1 MENWNKLSMYDRA
14 NYIRMGVASGL
25 TKLSDIHKAYNTFAE
40 GGYNNTQGSYS
51 NSQIAEGVYGSRTN
65 PAFYKGQQ
73 SGKPVGV
80 VVVYNPKTGQYDTS
94 KYMEYVNPAEIQ
106 SSTKNMETPQTSSN
120 GWLKNLINNLIEE
133 NPITS
138 SRRVRNYQKAM
149 DSASLQGR
157 DFSQQNDMFNNISE
171 FFNIAGAGIPNR
183 LSSSQNIGLF
193 IDALQGDNIIDSWF
207 GNSGIVSDKFAK
219 EHPYWSMAING
230 GTDAA
235 GAGLTSF
242 ALNNYNKARTMMSDW
257 RYNRGIKRNYP
268 DYTTYYHGSPVEFNI
283 NDAYMGTEED
293 MGLHVAK
300 SPSIPREMA
309 GKDGIVYKLLAPK
322 ESATT
327 LDINANDAR
336 LLSTDYKFES
346 GKYFVSPKD
355 SKIIRQE
362 LKRQA
367 IPYRNRPRFLS
378 DGTVSFDQ
386 DLHINLRDRL
396 KEGIPESKRAAF
408 DKEADEIMQRYNK
421 DLLQNNTAEINSDA
435 AALLDKYG
443 LTTVK
448 YPNAYEGFNQNSYFI
463 TNPKKIVPLRY
474 DNSNWVLPTVNPIFP
489 AMGIQQTV
497 NNYNNMK
504 SQEDSQLGLEK

>member
-1 MENWNKLSMYDRA
+1 MKKLTPKRQ
-14 NYIRMGVASGL
+14 NR
-25 TKLSDIHKAYNTFAE
+25 NTFPSGHLGAPD
-40 GGYNNTQGSYS
+40 
-51 NSQIAEGVYGSRTN
+51 N
-65 PAFYKGQQ
+65 PVRLKLVTAVGHKPKSFLDKVGQFI
-73 SGKPVGV
+73 
-80 VVVYNPKTGQYDTS
+80 ND
-94 KYMEYVNPAEIQ
+94 EILLN
-106 SSTKNMETPQTSSN
+106 KDN
-120 GWLKNLINNLIEE
+120 I
-133 NPITS
+133 
-138 SRRVRNYQKAM
+138 RVKNYQRAE
-149 DSASLQGR
+149 AR
-157 DFSQQNDMFNNISE
+157 NPDFSRNWDMASNISE
-171 FFNIAGAGIPNR
+171 GANVMSGGLLNR
-183 LSSSQNIGLF
+183 LSPTQNIGLI
-193 IDALQGDNIIDSWF
+193 IDAVQGDNIIDSWF
-207 GNSGIVSDKFAK
+207 GNSGVVSDKFAQ

-242 ALNNYNKARTMMSDW
+242 ALNNYNKARTMISNW
-257 RYNRGIKRNYP
+257 RYNRGIKKNYP
-268 DYTTYYHGSPVEFNI
+268 DYTTYYHGSPVEFDI

-355 SKIIRQE
+355 FKIIRQE

-396 KEGIPESKRAAF
+396 KKGIPESKWAAF

-421 DLLQNNTAEINSDA
+421 DLLQNNTAKINSDA

-489 AMGIQQTV
+489 VMGIQGGDT
-497 NNYNNMK
+497 K
-504 SQEDSQLGLEK
+504 